1 MMMENDLKMI
11 AGNGFDIMKVD
22 GKDLMSICLNG
33 CTLSFDKVEIDS
45 LFCVILS
52 YSGQHKATIGY
63 PMLPEFL
70 RLCDKNEIT
79 VNDRMEAKDDD

>member
-22 GKDLMSICLNG
+22 GKALMTICLNG
-33 CTLSFDKVEIDS
+33 CTLSFDKVEVDS
-45 LFCVILS
+45 SFCAILS
-52 YSGQHKATIGY
+52 CGEQHKATIGY

-70 RLCDKNEIT
+70 QLCDKNEIT
-79 VNDRMEAKDDD
+79 VNDRMEDKGDD